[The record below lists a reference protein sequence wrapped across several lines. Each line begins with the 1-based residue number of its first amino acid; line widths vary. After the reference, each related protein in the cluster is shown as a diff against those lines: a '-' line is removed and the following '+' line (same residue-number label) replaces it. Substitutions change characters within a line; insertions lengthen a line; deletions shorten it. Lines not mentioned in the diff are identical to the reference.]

1 MATMADK
8 KLFIDTNIL
17 VYANMPSSPNC
28 QVARNKLAALAPAY
42 HSFWIS
48 RQSIREYM
56 VVMTN
61 LMKIA
66 GKIDHE
72 ALLADISNFLSAY
85 EVTDESQP
93 VTSTLIE
100 LVKNHELV
108 GKKIHDANLVA
119 NMLAF
124 GIDTILTNNVDDF
137 KPFSHLISIEPLL

>member
-8 KLFIDTNIL
+8 KILIDTNIL
-17 VYANMPSSPNC
+17 VYANTPSSPLC
-28 QVARNKLAALAPAY
+28 ISARNKLNELAPSY

-48 RQSIREYM
+48 RQSIREYL

-66 GKIDHE
+66 GHIDHQS
-72 ALLADISNFLSAY
+72 LMNDIGNFLDTY
-85 EVTDESQP
+85 ELTDETQL
-93 VTSTLIE
+93 VTKHLLE
-100 LVKNHELV
+100 LVKTNSLV

-124 GIDTILTNNVDDF
+124 GIDAILTNNVIDF
-137 KPFSHLISIEPLL
+137 RPYSHLIEIESLQ

>member
-1 MATMADK
+1 MADK
-8 KLFIDTNIL
+8 KLLIDTNIL
-17 VYANMPSSPNC
+17 VYANTPSSPLC
-28 QVARNKLAALAPAY
+28 QTARNKLLALAPAY

-66 GKIDHE
+66 GKIDHK
-72 ALLADISNFLSAY
+72 ALLADVNNFLSTY
-85 EVTDESQP
+85 EITDEIPP
-93 VTSTLIE
+93 VTSNLVE
-100 LVKNHELV
+100 LVMNHELV

-124 GIDTILTNNVDDF
+124 DIDSILTNNVDDF
-137 KPFSHLISIEPLL
+137 QPFSHLISIRPLI